1 MASPK
6 LDTKLSAREAAVARR
21 LIREEG
27 AEKAAKLMGLHDA
40 RTARKLA
47 VGERAHPLSVSVAR
61 TNLARV
67 I

>member
-6 LDTKLSAREAAVARR
+6 LDTKLSAREAAAARR
-21 LIREEG
+21 LILDEG
-27 AEKAAKLMGLHDA
+27 AKKAAKLMGLHDV

-61 TNLARV
+61 AALARV